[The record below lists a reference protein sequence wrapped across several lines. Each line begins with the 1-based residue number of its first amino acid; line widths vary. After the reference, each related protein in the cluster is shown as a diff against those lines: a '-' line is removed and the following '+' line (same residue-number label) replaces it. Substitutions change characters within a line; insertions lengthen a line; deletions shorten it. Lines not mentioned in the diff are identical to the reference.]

1 MTFPRL
7 FALSMNP
14 MATVVECWGDTW
26 NLALAKALSD
36 QRVAEFLFMQQSI
49 LHKRPQSELG
59 MDGFGL
65 GHNYQYEGCM
75 RDYVRGIMRR
85 TRQYS

>member
-7 FALSMNP
+7 FALSINP

-36 QRVAEFLFMQQSI
+36 QRVAEFLFM
-49 LHKRPQSELG
+49 
-59 MDGFGL
+59 
-65 GHNYQYEGCM
+65 
-75 RDYVRGIMRR
+75 
-85 TRQYS
+85 